1 MKSKYFFIVLLSL
14 FFAACN
20 DSISEMGTQIQP
32 EGDKILVDTATL
44 VMSTE
49 NIIIP
54 FIYSRPDSLMMGS
67 YVDLQ
72 FGTTNADIL
81 TQLQPPIDFSYPA
94 GSIADSAQLILY
106 YYSWFGDS
114 YSPMELSVYQM
125 NKGKTL
131 EFSKLYQSDIDVSQF
146 TDKTNKI
153 GGKIF
158 TAKDAV
164 VTRPD
169 STKLVFPLTTD
180 FVNSFSSV
188 LNKRYTF
195 ENENTFH
202 SFFNGIYVTTNFG
215 SASMLYIR
223 SLVMRYFFHY
233 TYNVKTAD
241 GLSDS
246 TVVVNTYVNYPANKE
261 VRTVN
266 RIQHPDVNSIKQKFD
281 ANPQISVISSPANI
295 YSKLTMPI
303 QKLKSKLIV
312 NGKKLLINKAA
323 LRVDI
328 AEIDT
333 SLAQPIPNTLLLVRE
348 TEYDDFFK
356 SNKLPTDTTAI
367 LASISSE
374 YIDGETL
381 YYYSFDMAKMITKEL
396 NSSKVLP
403 EFDNFILVPVSV
415 KYDDSEIISQIKP
428 QNLMSACKICSGQ
441 HSERPM
447 KLNLVY
453 SGF

>member
-1 MKSKYFFIVLLSL
+1 MKSKYFYIVVLSIL
-14 FFAACN
+14 FAACT

-32 EGDKILVDTATL
+32 EGDKILVDTASL
-44 VMSTE
+44 SLSTE

-72 FGTTNADIL
+72 YGTTNADIL
-81 TQLQPPIDFSYPA
+81 TQLQPPLDFTYPA
-94 GSIADSAQLILY
+94 GAKADSAELIMY
-106 YYSWFGDS
+106 YYSWFGDR
-114 YSPMELSVYQM
+114 YAPMELSVYQM

-131 EFSKLYQSDIDVSQF
+131 EFTKLYQSDIDVNQF
-146 TDKTNKI
+146 TDRSNKI

-164 VTRPD
+164 LTRPD

-188 LNKRYTF
+188 LNKKYTF
-195 ENENTFH
+195 ENQNTFQ
-202 SFFNGIYVTTNFG
+202 SFFNGIYITTNFG

-223 SLVMRYFFHY
+223 SVVMRYFFHY
-233 TYNVKTAD
+233 TYNVKKAD

-246 TVVVNTYVNYPANKE
+246 TVTVNTYVNYPANKE

-266 RIQHPDVNSIKQKFD
+266 RVQHPDVNKIKQAFD

-295 YSKLTMPI
+295 YTKLKMPI
-303 QKLKSKLIV
+303 QKLKSKLVV

-333 SLAQPIPNTLLLVRE
+333 TLAQPLPNTLLLIKE
-348 TEYDDFFK
+348 SQYDDFFK
-356 SNKLPTDTTAI
+356 YNKLPTDSTAI
-367 LASISSE
+367 LATISSE
-374 YIDGETL
+374 VVSGQYQ
-381 YYYSFDMAKMITKEL
+381 YFYSFDMAKMITKEF
-396 NSSKVLP
+396 NGSKALA
-403 EFDNFILVPVSV
+403 EIENFILVPVSV
-415 KYDDSEIISQIKP
+415 KYDGNKQISQMKP

-441 HSERPM
+441 HSKRPM

>member
-1 MKSKYFFIVLLSL
+1 MKSKHIFIVVLSIL
-14 FFAACN
+14 FAACN
-20 DSISEMGTQIQP
+20 DNISDMGSQIQP
-32 EGDKILVDTATL
+32 EGDKILVDTASL
-44 VMSTE
+44 SLSTE

-72 FGTTNADIL
+72 YGTTNADIL
-81 TQLQPPIDFSYPA
+81 TQLQPPIDFTYPA
-94 GSIADSAQLILY
+94 GAKADSAQLILY
-106 YYSWFGDS
+106 YYSWFGDR
-114 YSPMELSVYQM
+114 YAPMELSVYQM
-125 NKGKTL
+125 NKNKTL
-131 EFSKLYQSDIDVSQF
+131 NFTKLYQSDINASEYS
-146 TDKTNKI
+146 DKTNKI

-164 VTRPD
+164 LTRPD
-169 STKLVFPLTTD
+169 STKLIFPLTKD
-180 FVNSFSSV
+180 FVNSFSAV
-188 LNKRYTF
+188 LTKKYTF

-202 SFFNGIYVTTNFG
+202 SFFNGIYITTNFG

-223 SLVMRYFFHY
+223 SVVMRYFFHY
-233 TYNVKTAD
+233 TYNVKKAD
-241 GLSDS
+241 GISDS

-266 RIQHPDVNSIKQKFD
+266 RVQHPDASSIKQKFD

-295 YSKLTMPI
+295 YTKIKMPI
-303 QKLKSKLIV
+303 RKLQSKLIM
-312 NGKKLLINKAA
+312 NGKKLLINKAV

-333 SLAQPIPNTLLLVRE
+333 TLAQPLPNTLLLIKE
-348 TEYDDFFK
+348 SQYDEFFK
-356 SNKLPTDTTAI
+356 DNKLPTDTTAI
-367 LASISSE
+367 IADIE
-374 YIDGETL
+374 REIVNGEIL
-381 YYYSFDMAKMITKEL
+381 YFYSFDMARMLTKKL
-396 NSSKVLP
+396 NSSTALP
-403 EFDNFILVPVSV
+403 EFENFRLVPVSV
-415 KYDDSEIISQIKP
+415 KYDGNKQISQMKP

-441 HSERPM
+441 HSKRPM